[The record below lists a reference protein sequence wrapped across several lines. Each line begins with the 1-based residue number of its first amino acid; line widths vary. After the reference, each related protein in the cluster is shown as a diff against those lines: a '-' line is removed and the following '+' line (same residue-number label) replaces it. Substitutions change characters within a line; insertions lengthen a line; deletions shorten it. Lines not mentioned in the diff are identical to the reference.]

1 MPRPVAVPLLFAQ
14 WSVIQVS
21 DDARRLSAEERDT
34 ISSDNEVMT
43 DTSVSDSEDVSVSDY
58 DVCWE

>member
-1 MPRPVAVPLLFAQ
+1 VAVPLLFAQ